1 MEAAL
6 YGGVVRFVQAIAEG
20 APTFLVGLVVAGVFR
35 RLIGPEGTRKLFGG
49 GTIRSL
55 LQSWGIGM
63 LLPVCSLGVIPV
75 AYEMRRS
82 GVSGGAILAFALTA
96 PLFNPLSLLYGLTL
110 SAPIVI
116 VAFALC
122 SLLLVTAIGFGWNR
136 IFGER
141 AEPEPDDSPVA
152 PGIKRMLAVFVEAA
166 RYAAGPSLCYCMIA
180 LLGTVILNFIFPRG
194 SLGESFGHQ
203 DPTSPLLML
212 GIAPLAYATPLTV
225 MMQIGSM
232 FVHGNSVGAAYTLLA
247 MGAGINLG
255 MIAWSW
261 RTYGP
266 KETIGFLAVFAIVVT
281 GIAYAIEGP
290 LYFGAD
296 IEKPHTHAFDI
307 YSCPFHAGPVMI
319 ADFQRQLSEAFEA
332 YQAVSFIFIVAFGLV
347 GVSLKIVDRTRK
359 MDAFLEASV
368 ANDKTRMDIQIPG
381 PVLGAISLLGMVI
394 ISGLGCYVY
403 YPPPADTIEDMA
415 MSKANYFVAIQTK
428 DATEAV
434 REIEFYDNL
443 TRKLQV
449 GHFLRNWEL
458 DEYQQTKAKVLRGRL
473 EELKDL
479 VEEGNFKEAR
489 DMSMRVSNA
498 HRRCRKAFGLLR
510 IVR

>member
-1 MEAAL
+1 MEAAFW
-6 YGGVVRFVQAIAEG
+6 GGVVRFVQAVAEG
-20 APTFLVGLVVAGVFR
+20 APTFLVGLVIAGVFR

-49 GTIRSL
+49 GTVRSL

-75 AYEMRRS
+75 AYEMRRA

-141 AEPEPDDSPVA
+141 AEPEPDDTPVA
-152 PGIKRMLAVFVEAA
+152 PGIKRMLAVLVEAA
-166 RYAAGPSLCYCMIA
+166 RYAAGPTLIYCLIA
-180 LLGTVILNFIFPRG
+180 LLGTVILNFVFKKG
-194 SLGESFGHQ
+194 SLSYAFGHQ

-255 MIAWSW
+255 MIAWAW
-261 RTYGP
+261 RTYGI
-266 KETIGFLAVFAIVVT
+266 KETLGFVVVFAIVVT
-281 GIAYAIEGP
+281 CIAYAIEKP
-290 LYFGAD
+290 LYSGGD

-307 YSCPFHAGPVMI
+307 YSCPFGSESGVMA
-319 ADFQRQLSEAFEA
+319 ADFQRKMRDAFET
-332 YQAVSFIFIVAFGLV
+332 YQTVSLAFIVALVVFGT
-347 GVSLKIVDRTRK
+347 GLKLVDRAQKT
-359 MDAFLEASV
+359 DSFLEKAV
-368 ANDKTRMDIQIPG
+368 ARPKNSMDIYIPG
-381 PVLGAISLLGMVI
+381 PILGGIALIGLVVL
-394 ISGLGCYVY
+394 SGLGCYVY
-403 YPPPADTIEDMA
+403 YPPPADTIEDMS
-415 MSKANYFVAIQTK
+415 MSKANYSVAVKTG
-428 DATEAV
+428 D
-434 REIEFYDNL
+434 
-443 TRKLQV
+443 
-449 GHFLRNWEL
+449 
-458 DEYQQTKAKVLRGRL
+458 
-473 EELKDL
+473 
-479 VEEGNFKEAR
+479 
-489 DMSMRVSNA
+489 VS
-498 HRRCRKAFGLLR
+498 GGS
-510 IVR
+510 

>member
-49 GTIRSL
+49 GTMRSL

-141 AEPEPDDSPVA
+141 AEPEPDDSAVA
-152 PGIKRMLAVFVEAA
+152 PGIKRMLAVCVEAA
-166 RYAAGPSLCYCMIA
+166 RYAAGPSLFYCLIA

-194 SLGESFGHQ
+194 SLGASFAHQ

-255 MIAWSW
+255 MIAWAWKS
-261 RTYGP
+261 YGT
-266 KETIGFLAVFAIVVT
+266 KETFGFLAVFAIVVT
-281 GIAYAIEGP
+281 CIAYAIEKP
-290 LYFGAD
+290 LYFGGD

-307 YSCPFHAGPVMI
+307 YSCPFHAGSVTV
-319 ADFQRQLSEAFEA
+319 ADFQRKLGQAFEV
-332 YQAVSFIFIVAFGLV
+332 YQGVSFAFIVALGLFGV
-347 GVSLKIVDRTRK
+347 GLKVMDRARR
-359 MDAFLEASV
+359 MDSYLETTV
-368 ANDKTRMDIQIPG
+368 ANEKKGVDFVIPG
-381 PVLGAISLLGMVI
+381 PILGAISLVGLVI
-394 ISGLGCYVY
+394 ISGVGCYVY
-403 YPPPADTIEDMA
+403 YPPPVETMEDMA
-415 MSKANYFVAIQTK
+415 MTKANYFVAIQTK

-434 REIEFYDNL
+434 QEIEVYDNL

-458 DEYQQTKAKVLRGRL
+458 DEFQQTKAKVLRGRL

-479 VEEGNFKEAR
+479 VEEGNFEEAK
-489 DMSMRVSNA
+489 DMSMRVSSA
-498 HRRCRKAFGLLR
+498 HRRCRAAFGLQR
-510 IVR
+510 F

>member
-6 YGGVVRFVQAIAEG
+6 WGGLIRFVQAIAEG
-20 APTFLVGLVVAGVFR
+20 APTLLVGLIVAGVFR
-35 RLIGPEGTRKLFGG
+35 RLIGPEGTRRLFGG

-75 AYEMRRS
+75 AYEMRRA

-116 VAFALC
+116 IAFAFC

-141 AEPEPDDSPVA
+141 AEPEPDDTPVA
-152 PGIKRMLAVFVEAA
+152 PGIKRMVAVLVEAA
-166 RYAAGPSLCYCMIA
+166 RYAAGPTLLYCLIA
-180 LLGTVILNFIFPRG
+180 LLGTVILNFIFTKG
-194 SLGESFGHQ
+194 SLGNEFAHQ

-212 GIAPLAYATPLTV
+212 VLAPLAYATPLTV

-255 MIAWSW
+255 MMAWAC
-261 RTYGP
+261 RTYGA

-281 GIAYAIEGP
+281 CIAYAVERP
-290 LYFGAD
+290 LYSSGD
-296 IEKPHTHAFDI
+296 IEEPHTHAFDM
-307 YSCPFHAGPVMI
+307 YSCPFEAGAPVMA
-319 ADFQRQLSEAFEA
+319 ADVQRQLGDAFET
-332 YQAVSFIFIVAFGLV
+332 YQAVSIAGIACLIMFGT
-347 GVSLKIVDRTRK
+347 GLKIADRASK
-359 MDAFLEASV
+359 MDSFLEKTAEK
-368 ANDKTRMDIQIPG
+368 ANGMDINIPG
-381 PVLGAISLLGMVI
+381 PILGGIALVGLVVMSA
-394 ISGLGCYVY
+394 LGCYVY
-403 YPPPADTIEDMA
+403 YPPPSETLEDMT
-415 MSKANYFVAIQTK
+415 MVKANYSVAIQTG
-428 DATEAV
+428 DAVEAV
-434 REIEFYDNL
+434 KEIEVYDNL

-449 GHFLRNWEL
+449 GHFLRSWEL
-458 DEYQQTKAKVLRGRL
+458 DEFQQTKAKVLRGRL

-479 VEEGNFKEAR
+479 VDEGNFEDAKK
-489 DMSMRVSNA
+489 MSFRVSSA
-498 HRRCRKAFGLLR
+498 HRRCREAFNVKRL
-510 IVR
+510 

>member
-1 MEAAL
+1 MEAAIW
-6 YGGVVRFVQAIAEG
+6 GGVVRFVQAMAEG

-75 AYEMRRS
+75 AYEMRRA

-116 VAFALC
+116 VSFALC
-122 SLLLVTAIGFGWNR
+122 SFLLVTAIGFGWNQ

-141 AEPEPDDSPVA
+141 AEPEPGDSPVA
-152 PGIKRMLAVFVEAA
+152 PGIKRMLAVLVEAA
-166 RYAAGPSLCYCMIA
+166 RYAAGPTLLYCAIA
-180 LLGTVILNFIFPRG
+180 LFGTVILNFVFPKG
-194 SLGESFGHQ
+194 SLGAAFGHQ

-212 GIAPLAYATPLTV
+212 GIAPIAYATPLTV

-255 MIAWSW
+255 MIAWAW
-261 RTYGP
+261 RTYGF
-266 KETIGFLAVFAIVVT
+266 KETVGFITVFAIVVT
-281 GIAYAIEGP
+281 CIAYAIEEP
-290 LYFGAD
+290 LYSGGD
-296 IEKPHTHAFDI
+296 IQKPHSHAFDI
-307 YSCPFHAGPVMI
+307 YSCPFPAGTRVI
-319 ADFQRQLSEAFEA
+319 SADFRRKLSDAFET
-332 YQAVSFIFIVAFGLV
+332 YQS
-347 GVSLKIVDRTRK
+347 VSLVFVTCLVALGGGLKLVDRARRI
-359 MDAFLEASV
+359 DSFLEKADV
-368 ANDKTRMDIQIPG
+368 AGDRMDIYIPG
-381 PVLGAISLLGMVI
+381 PILGGISLVGLVVL
-394 ISGLGCYVY
+394 SGLGCYVY
-403 YPPPADTIEDMA
+403 YPPPADTLEDMA
-415 MSKANYFVAIQTK
+415 MSKANYFVAIQTG
-428 DATEAV
+428 DAFEAV
-434 REIEFYDNL
+434 KEIEIYDNL

-458 DEYQQTKAKVLRGRL
+458 DEFQQTKAKVLRGRL

-479 VEEGNFKEAR
+479 VEEGNFEDAR
-489 DMSMRVSNA
+489 EMSMRVSNA
-498 HRRCRKAFGLLR
+498 HRRCRDAFEM
-510 IVR
+510 

>member
-6 YGGVVRFVQAIAEG
+6 WGGLVRFIQAMAEG
-20 APTFLVGLVVAGVFR
+20 APTFLVGLVVAGIFR

-116 VAFALC
+116 IAFALC
-122 SLLLVTAIGFGWNR
+122 SLLLVTVIGFGWNR

-141 AEPEPDDSPVA
+141 AEAEPDDTAVA
-152 PGIKRMLAVFVEAA
+152 PGIKRMLAVLVEAA
-166 RYAAGPSLCYCMIA
+166 RYAAGPTLLYCLIA
-180 LLGTVILNFIFPRG
+180 LMGTVVLNFLFPRG
-194 SLGESFGHQ
+194 SLGDEFAHQ

-255 MIAWSW
+255 MIAWAW
-261 RTYGP
+261 RTYGL
-266 KETIGFLAVFAIVVT
+266 KETFGFLAVFAIVVT
-281 GIAYAIEGP
+281 CIAYAIEEP
-290 LYFGAD
+290 LYSGGD

-307 YSCPFHAGPVMI
+307 YSCPFHAGTTVML
-319 ADFQRQLSEAFEA
+319 ADVQRKLGDAFEP
-332 YQAVSFIFIVAFGLV
+332 YQAISLACVMGLIAFGY
-347 GVSLKIVDRTRK
+347 GMRITNKTRR
-359 MDAFLEASV
+359 MDSYLEAAVEGGSG
-368 ANDKTRMDIQIPG
+368 MDIVIPG
-381 PVLGAISLLGMVI
+381 PILGGISLLGLCVL
-394 ISGLGCYVY
+394 SALGCYVY
-403 YPPPADTIEDMA
+403 YPPPSDTLEDMA
-415 MSKANYFVAIQTK
+415 LVKATYSVAIQTS
-428 DATEAV
+428 DANEAV
-434 REIEFYDNL
+434 KAIEVYDNL

-449 GHFLRNWEL
+449 GHFLRKWEL
-458 DEYQQTKAKVLRGRL
+458 DEFQQTKAKVLRGRL

-479 VEEGNFKEAR
+479 VEEGAFEDAKQ
-489 DMSMRVSNA
+489 MSFRVSNA
-498 HRRCRKAFGLLR
+498 HRRCKQAFVKNR
-510 IVR
+510 F

>member
-6 YGGVVRFVQAIAEG
+6 LGGVVRFIQAIAEG
-20 APTFLVGLVVAGVFR
+20 SPTFLVGLVIAGVFR
-35 RLIGPEGTRKLFGG
+35 RLIGPEGTRRLFGG
-49 GTIRSL
+49 GTVRSL

-116 VAFALC
+116 IAFALC

-141 AEPEPDDSPVA
+141 KEPEPDDAAVA
-152 PGIKRMLAVFVEAA
+152 PGIKRMLAVFVESA
-166 RYAAGPSLCYCMIA
+166 RYAAGPSLLYCLIA
-180 LLGTVILNFIFPRG
+180 LLGTVILNFIFARG
-194 SLGESFGHQ
+194 SLGNSFAHQ

-255 MIAWSW
+255 MIAWAW
-261 RTYGP
+261 RTYGA
-266 KETIGFLAVFAIVVT
+266 KETIGFLTVFAVVVT
-281 GIAYAIEGP
+281 CIAYAIEGP
-290 LYFGAD
+290 LYSGGD

-307 YSCPFHAGPVMI
+307 YSCPFHAGSVTI
-319 ADFQRQLSEAFEA
+319 ADFQRKLGDAFEI
-332 YQAVSFIFIVAFGLV
+332 YQSVSFVFIVVLGLFGIA
-347 GVSLKIVDRTRK
+347 LKLKDQTRK
-359 MDAFLEASV
+359 IDSYLETSVTNEKSMDFH
-368 ANDKTRMDIQIPG
+368 IPG
-381 PVLGAISLLGMVI
+381 PILGAIALVGLVI

-403 YPPPADTIEDMA
+403 YPPPAETMEDMA
-415 MSKANYFVAIQTK
+415 MVKANYFVAISTK
-428 DATEAV
+428 DAAEAV
-434 REIEFYDNL
+434 KEIEVYDNL

-479 VEEGNFKEAR
+479 VEEGNFEEAR
-489 DMSMRVSNA
+489 EMSLRVSSA
-498 HRRCRKAFGLLR
+498 HRRCRDAFELQR
-510 IVR
+510 F

>member
-1 MEAAL
+1 MEAAFW
-6 YGGVVRFVQAIAEG
+6 GGIVRFVQAVAEG

-49 GTIRSL
+49 GTARSL

-75 AYEMRRS
+75 AYEMRRA

-116 VAFALC
+116 VCFALC
-122 SLLLVTAIGFGWNR
+122 SLLLVTTIGFGWNR
-136 IFGER
+136 LFGGRE
-141 AEPEPDDSPVA
+141 EPAPDDAPVA
-152 PGIKRMLAVFVEAA
+152 PGIRRMLAVLVEAA
-166 RYAAGPSLCYCMIA
+166 RYAAGPTLAYCFIA
-180 LLGTVILNFIFPRG
+180 LLGTVILNFIFTKG
-194 SLGESFGHQ
+194 SLGSSFAHN

-261 RTYGP
+261 KTYGL
-266 KETIGFLAVFAIVVT
+266 KETLAFVTVFAFVVT
-281 GIAYAIEGP
+281 CIAYSIEAP
-290 LYFGAD
+290 LYSGGD

-307 YSCPFHAGPVMI
+307 YSCPFAAGAPVQPE
-319 ADFQRQLSEAFEA
+319 DFHRRIRDFEA
-332 YQAVSFIFIVAFGLV
+332 YQLISAGFVVGLILLGV
-347 GVSLKIVDRTRK
+347 GLKLGDRAGNVDR
-359 MDAFLEASV
+359 FLEQEIAR
-368 ANDKTRMDIQIPG
+368 DKSKDIYIPG
-381 PVLGAISLLGMVI
+381 PVLGGITLVGLVVL
-394 ISGLGCYVY
+394 SGLGCYVY
-403 YPPPADTIEDMA
+403 YPPPADTIEDMS
-415 MSKANYFVAIQTK
+415 MSKANYFVAIQTGK
-428 DATEAV
+428 AAEAV
-434 REIEFYDNL
+434 KEIEVYDNL

-473 EELKDL
+473 EQLKDL
-479 VEEGNFKEAR
+479 VEEGNFEDAKQ
-489 DMSMRVSNA
+489 MSIRVSDA
-498 HRRCRKAFGLLR
+498 HRRCREAFGLQR
-510 IVR
+510 S

>member
-1 MEAAL
+1 MDPGL
-6 YGGVVRFVQAIAEG
+6 LGGVVRFVQAVAEG
-20 APTFLVGLVVAGVFR
+20 APTFLVGLIVAGVFR
-35 RLIGPEGTRKLFGG
+35 RLVRPEGTRKLFGG

-55 LQSWGIGM
+55 VQSWAIGM

-75 AYEMRRS
+75 AYEMRRA

-136 IFGER
+136 FFGER
-141 AEPEPDDSPVA
+141 AEPQPDDSPVA
-152 PGIKRMLAVFVEAA
+152 PGAKRMFAVLVEAA
-166 RYAAGPSLCYCMIA
+166 RYAAGPTLVYCLIG
-180 LLGTVILNFIFPRG
+180 LVGTIVLNFIFPKG
-194 SLGESFGHQ
+194 SLGNSFAHQ

-255 MIAWSW
+255 LIAWSW
-261 RTYGP
+261 RTYGL
-266 KETIGFLAVFAIVVT
+266 KETVGFLTVFAVVVT
-281 GIAYAIEGP
+281 CIAYAIEEP
-290 LYFGAD
+290 LYSGGD

-307 YSCPFHAGPVMI
+307 YSCPFPPGNAVMA
-319 ADFQRQLSEAFEA
+319 ADFQRKMRDAFEP
-332 YQAVSFIFIVAFGLV
+332 YQSVSLGFIVGLIAL
-347 GVSLKIVDRTRK
+347 GSALKWVDRSRKVDSYLEKTAATR
-359 MDAFLEASV
+359 SS
-368 ANDKTRMDIQIPG
+368 MDIYIPG
-381 PVLGAISLLGMVI
+381 PILGGITLVGLVVL
-394 ISGLGCYVY
+394 SGLGCYVY

-415 MSKANYFVAIQTK
+415 MSKANYFVAIQTG

-434 REIEFYDNL
+434 KEIEIYDNL

-449 GHFLRNWEL
+449 GHFLRYWEL

-479 VEEGNFKEAR
+479 VEEGNFDDAKKMTR
-489 DMSMRVSNA
+489 RVSNA
-498 HRRCRKAFGLLR
+498 HRRCREAFGLLR
-510 IVR
+510 I

>member
-6 YGGVVRFVQAIAEG
+6 WGGLVRFVQAVAEG

-35 RLIGPEGTRKLFGG
+35 RLLGPEGTRKLFGG
-49 GTIRSL
+49 GTARSL

-122 SLLLVTAIGFGWNR
+122 SLLLVTAIGFGWNK

-141 AEPEPDDSPVA
+141 AEPEPDDTPVA
-152 PGIKRMLAVFVEAA
+152 PGIKRMFAVLVESA
-166 RYAAGPSLCYCMIA
+166 RYAAGPSLMYCFIA
-180 LLGTVILNFIFPRG
+180 LLGTVILNFMFTKG
-194 SLGESFGHQ
+194 SLGGYFAHQ
-203 DPTSPLLML
+203 DPTSPLMML
-212 GIAPLAYATPLTV
+212 GIAPMAYATPLTV

-255 MIAWSW
+255 MIAWAW
-261 RTYGP
+261 RTYGA

-281 GIAYAIEGP
+281 CIAYAIEEP
-290 LYFGAD
+290 LYSAGD

-307 YSCPFHAGPVMI
+307 YSCPFHAGTSVMA
-319 ADFQRQLSEAFEA
+319 ADLQRKLVDAFQA
-332 YQAVSFIFIVAFGLV
+332 YQVVSLACIVGLV
-347 GVSLKIVDRTRK
+347 AMGIGLKFADNASRVDN
-359 MDAFLEASV
+359 FLKKEAENKKGIDV
-368 ANDKTRMDIQIPG
+368 NIPG
-381 PVLGAISLLGMVI
+381 PILGGVALV
-394 ISGLGCYVY
+394 GLVVMSAVGCYVY
-403 YPPPADTIEDMA
+403 YPPTSETLAD
-415 MSKANYFVAIQTK
+415 MSMVKANYSVAVQTG
-428 DATEAV
+428 DAAEAV
-434 REIEFYDNL
+434 KEIEAYDNL

-458 DEYQQTKAKVLRGRL
+458 DEFQQTKAKVLRGRL
-473 EELKDL
+473 EELKDF
-479 VEEGNFKEAR
+479 VEEGNFDDAKE
-489 DMSMRVSNA
+489 MSHRVSNA
-498 HRRCRKAFGLLR
+498 HRRCRAAFGG
-510 IVR
+510 